1 MELLRE
7 AKAKV
12 CVYICVCAC
21 VCVCA
26 CTLLYFSPWS
36 PTQPLLLYSFPRAST
51 YVLAL
56 RIYSLPIPCYCY
68 IQHILT
74 MSTRAVCYPSS
85 SVPAALPSAPCA
97 PQYCTKELTPKY
109 QSQLTPKPKPEPKKE
124 TKETKPAEGEVEGAA
139 AVVKEGGEQ
148 KKEEGEA
155 QAVAEVTKE
164 EPKGQSCHGVGL
176 LCDDDVRPM
185 AVSVTTVTMSCGWR
199 EGLYSLGGCLA

>member
-1 MELLRE
+1 MEQLRE

-21 VCVCA
+21 VRVCVH
-26 CTLLYFSPWS
+26 TPIL
-36 PTQPLLLYSFPRAST
+36 QPVVSHLATPAIYSFPRAST

-68 IQHILT
+68 IQRILT
-74 MSTRAVCYPSS
+74 MTTRAVCYPSS
-85 SVPAALPSAPCA
+85 SVSAPLPSAPCA

-164 EPKGQSCHGVGL
+164 EPKGQSCHGAGL
-176 LCDDDVRPM
+176 L
-185 AVSVTTVTMSCGWR
+185 
-199 EGLYSLGGCLA
+199 